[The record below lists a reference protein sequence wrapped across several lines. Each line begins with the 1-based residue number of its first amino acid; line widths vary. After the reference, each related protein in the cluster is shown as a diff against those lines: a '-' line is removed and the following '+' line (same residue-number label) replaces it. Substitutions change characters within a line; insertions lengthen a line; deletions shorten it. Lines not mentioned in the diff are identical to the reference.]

1 MKSIR
6 KILIP
11 RQLLMLLILST
22 GLLNH
27 VMLIPSILQAAGRD
41 GWISILAAYP
51 ILLLMTFLIFYIV
64 KHSPNEGFFHLL
76 QQKWPRWA
84 VLLFS
89 LPIGL
94 FLFSSAYI
102 TFIDLILWLSAY
114 FLADV
119 PSFIVWGGI
128 LIICFLITWAGIK
141 HMAIASGILLP
152 LVMIF
157 GFFIAITNT
166 NLKDPSLLFPI
177 LSNGYEPVIKGMIY
191 VLCGLFELYLVV
203 LIQPYSEGKIKLH
216 HLVVLGLIFMGLMF
230 GPLTASIMEFGPVE
244 STNLRYPAYEQ
255 WRILSIGE
263 FITHLDF
270 FALYQWLCGALI
282 RISLFMFLLGALLI
296 KKKGQYR
303 ISLKVLIPIFSVFL
317 GMVLFKIDTYD
328 FYMFLYDIF
337 FPLTVLVFMLQIIA
351 TAIILRFMK
360 LGK

>member
-11 RQLLMLLILST
+11 RQLLLLLILST

-27 VMLIPSILQAAGRD
+27 VMLIPSIFQAAGRD
-41 GWISILAAYP
+41 GWISILVAYP
-51 ILLLMTFLIFYIV
+51 ILILMTFLIFYII
-64 KHSPNEGFFHLL
+64 KHSPKEGFFHLL

-89 LPIGL
+89 LPLGL
-94 FLFSSAYI
+94 FLLSSAYI
-102 TFIDLILWLSAY
+102 TFVDLILWLSAY

-119 PSFIVWGGI
+119 PSFIIWGGI
-128 LIICFLITWAGIK
+128 FIICFLITWAGIK

-177 LSNGYEPVIKGMIY
+177 MSNGYEPIIKGMIY
-191 VLCGLFELYLVV
+191 VLSGLLELYLIV

-216 HLVVLGLIFMGLMF
+216 HLIVIGLIFMGLMF

-244 STNLRYPAYEQ
+244 SANLRYPAYEQ

-270 FALYQWLCGALI
+270 FALYQWLSGALI
-282 RISLFMFLLGALLI
+282 RISLFMFLLGALLM
-296 KKKGQYR
+296 KKKDQHR
-303 ISLKVLIPIFSVFL
+303 ISLKVLIPIFIVFFGL
-317 GMVLFKIDTYD
+317 ALFKIDTYD
-328 FYMFLYDIF
+328 FYMFLFHLF
-337 FPLTVLVFMLQIIA
+337 FPLTVILFMVQIIVS
-351 TAIILRFMK
+351 AIILRLVK
-360 LGK
+360 

>member
-11 RQLLMLLILST
+11 RQLLLLLILST

-27 VMLIPSILQAAGRD
+27 VMLIPNILRAAGRD
-41 GWISILAAYP
+41 GWISILASYP
-51 ILLLMTFLIFYIV
+51 ILLIMSLFIFYII
-64 KHSPNEGFFHLL
+64 KHSPKEGFFHLL

-102 TFIDLILWLSAY
+102 TFVDLILWLSAY

-119 PSFIVWGGI
+119 PSFIVWSGI

-177 LSNGYEPVIKGMIY
+177 LSDGYQPVMKGMIF
-191 VLCGLFELYLVV
+191 VLSGLLELYLIV
-203 LIQPYSEGKIKLH
+203 LIQPYSEGKIKFH
-216 HLVVLGLIFMGLMF
+216 HLIVLGLIFMGLMF

-244 STNLRYPAYEQ
+244 SANLRYPAYEQ

-270 FALYQWLCGALI
+270 FALYQWLSGALI
-282 RISLFMFLLGALLI
+282 RISLFMFLLGALLL
-296 KKKGQYR
+296 KKKDQYR
-303 ISLKVLIPIFSVFL
+303 ISLKVLVPIFIVFFGL
-317 GMVLFKIDTYD
+317 VLFRIDTYD
-328 FYMFLYDIF
+328 FYMFLFDLF
-337 FPLTVLVFMLQIIA
+337 FPMTVILFMIQIIVS
-351 TAIILRFMK
+351 AIILRFIK
-360 LGK
+360 